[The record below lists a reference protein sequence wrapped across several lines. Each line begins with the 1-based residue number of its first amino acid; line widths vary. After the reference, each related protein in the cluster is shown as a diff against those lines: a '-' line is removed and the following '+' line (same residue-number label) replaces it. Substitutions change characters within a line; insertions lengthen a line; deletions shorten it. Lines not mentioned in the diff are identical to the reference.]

1 MRGSRWLGQQV
12 SGAIGLVALT
22 ASFAAGPQ
30 TGGRENAAPPQAT
43 ALPPQAVR
51 VLPADELLASMPQSD
66 YFAETRR
73 NLKWIMLGRQKWLNY
88 SFFNKNTS
96 ALKPDWPISIIFYGN
111 ATVEKVKD
119 IYTRRRGLATNKHS
133 LFDEGAGPVWD
144 SDRGAKIR
152 VPFDGPDGPDRDLL
166 HVRAFAPPA
175 GYFEAEAP
183 WGRYVIATVHFDLNP
198 PFDNVCGCSEDAER
212 LALEMAERR
221 GHQVIYHGVNLFNAE
236 TFRVRKRH
244 YLQSDGYAGLVRVR

>member
-1 MRGSRWLGQQV
+1 MRGSRWLGQRV

-73 NLKWIMLGRQKWLNY
+73 HLKWIMLGRQKWLNY
-88 SFFNKNTS
+88 SSFNKNTS

-119 IYTRRRGLATNKHS
+119 IYTRRRGLGTKKRRV
-133 LFDEGAGPVWD
+133 FDVGAGPVWD
-144 SDRGAKIR
+144 SGRGAKIR
-152 VPFDGPDGPDRDLL
+152 VPFDGPGGPDR
-166 HVRAFAPPA
+166 A
-175 GYFEAEAP
+175 
-183 WGRYVIATVHFDLNP
+183 
-198 PFDNVCGCSEDAER
+198 
-212 LALEMAERR
+212 
-221 GHQVIYHGVNLFNAE
+221 
-236 TFRVRKRH
+236 
-244 YLQSDGYAGLVRVR
+244 